1 MSDPRV
7 IPANQVLSFEDGPD
21 RGRIIVDGASTG
33 EVYALME
40 WTVAANPDPDSQP
53 SYGPHRHHGCEET
66 FLVQAGCLRF
76 LLDDSII
83 TLSQGDFVRVP
94 RGVRHGYFN
103 ATTEPVRLLVGFQP
117 AGLET
122 LFVKYRS
129 DRVDTMP
136 EEGFVAEATRRF
148 ASNFE

>member
-7 IPANQVLSFEDGPD
+7 ISANQGLSFEDGGD

-33 EVYALME
+33 GVYALME
-40 WTVAANPDPDSQP
+40 WTVAANPEPTGQP

-66 FLVQAGCLRF
+66 FMVQAGCLQF

-83 TLSQGDFVRVP
+83 TLSDGDFVRVP
-94 RGVRHGYFN
+94 RGVRHGYCN
-103 ATTEPVRLLVGFQP
+103 VTNEPVRLLVGFQP

-129 DRVDTMP
+129 DRDDAMP

-148 ASNFE
+148 ASHFE

>member
-7 IPANQVLSFEDGPD
+7 ISANQGLSFEDGLD

-33 EVYALME
+33 GAYALME
-40 WTVAANPDPDSQP
+40 WTVAANPTPIGQH
-53 SYGPHRHHGCEET
+53 SYGPHCHYGCEET
-66 FLVQAGCLRF
+66 FFVQAGSLQF

-83 TLSQGDFVRVP
+83 TLSHGDFVRVP
-94 RGVRHGYFN
+94 KGVRHGYCN
-103 ATTEPVRLLVGFQP
+103 ETSQPVRLLVGFQP
-117 AGLET
+117 AGLEA

-129 DRVDTMP
+129 DRDDAMP

-148 ASNFE
+148 ASHFE